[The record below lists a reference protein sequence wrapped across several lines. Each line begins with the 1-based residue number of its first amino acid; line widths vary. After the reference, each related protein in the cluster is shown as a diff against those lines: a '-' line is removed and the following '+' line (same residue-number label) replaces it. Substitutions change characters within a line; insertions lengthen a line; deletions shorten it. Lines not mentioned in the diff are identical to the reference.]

1 MAGSTEPASLH
12 MRQPPAE
19 RVRFI
24 LILKLLGLLHSWLGE
39 WLRTL
44 ALRLAGEGVGWALH
58 ALHPSRRNPNRTGES
73 AVTE

>member
-1 MAGSTEPASLH
+1 
-12 MRQPPAE
+12 MRQPAAE
-19 RVRFI
+19 RFI
-24 LILKLLGLLHSWLGE
+24 FIFILKLLGLLHSWLGE

-58 ALHPSRRNPNRTGES
+58 ALHPSRRNPTLVGDS

>member
-1 MAGSTEPASLH
+1 MKFVQRDYLPNPPRLH

-24 LILKLLGLLHSWLGE
+24 LILKLLGLLHAWLSE

-44 ALRLAGEGVGWALH
+44 AQWLAG
-58 ALHPSRRNPNRTGES
+58 
-73 AVTE
+73 

>member
-58 ALHPSRRNPNRTGES
+58 ALQPSRRNPNRTGES